1 MLYYLFNWINHT
13 FSPPGGELIRYI
25 TFRSAIAAITALSIS
40 FIIGPKIIKRLNDLQ
55 VSEQGKV
62 EAPKS
67 HLSKAG
73 TPMMGGL
80 IILIASLGPTLLW
93 ADIGNFFII
102 LIFLSTLILG
112 GIGFMDDYLKVV
124 KKKKKGLI
132 ARYKLAGQIG
142 VGLMVGLSIYFSP
155 QLFQGIS
162 TATTMPFFKNL
173 VFDFGKWWLY
183 IPFVIVVITATS
195 NAVNLTD
202 GLDGLATGTV
212 AIAFIG
218 IMAIAYFTGN
228 LQLSEYLN
236 IPYLKGAG
244 ELTVFCAA
252 LVGASLGFLWFNA
265 YPAQVFMGD
274 TGSLALGGAM
284 GTMMVL
290 LKKEFVLPI
299 IGGIFFIESLS
310 VISQT
315 LYFKYTRKRFGEG
328 RRIFKMAP
336 LHHHFELSGWAE
348 PKIVTRAYIVAILLA
363 ILTLATFKVR

>member
-1 MLYYLFNWINHT
+1 MLYYLFNWINRT

-25 TFRSAIAAITALSIS
+25 TFRSAVAALSALAIS
-40 FIIGPKIIKRLNDLQ
+40 FFIGPKIIAKLKSLQ
-55 VSEQGKV
+55 VSEQGKL

-73 TPMMGGL
+73 TPMMGGV

-93 ADIGNFFII
+93 ADIGNLFII
-102 LIFLSTLILG
+102 LIFLATLIMG
-112 GIGFMDDYLKVV
+112 SIGFLDDYLKIV

-132 ARYKLAGQIG
+132 ARYKLMGQIG
-142 VGLMVGLSIYFSP
+142 VGLIVGLAIMLSP
-155 QLFQGIS
+155 HQFPDIA
-162 TATTMPFFKNL
+162 TATTMPFFKNF
-173 VFDFGKWWLY
+173 VFDFGKWFY
-183 IPFVIVVITATS
+183 IPFVILVITATS

-202 GLDGLATGTV
+202 GLDGLAAGTV
-212 AIAFIG
+212 SIAFIG

-236 IPYLKGAG
+236 IPYLRGAG

-290 LKKEFVLPI
+290 VKKEFILPI

-315 LYFKYTRKRFGEG
+315 LYFKYTRKRYGEG
-328 RRIFKMAP
+328 KRIFKMAP
-336 LHHHFELSGWAE
+336 LHHHFELIGWSE

>member
-1 MLYYLFNWINHT
+1 MLYYLFYWINRT

-25 TFRSAIAAITALSIS
+25 TFRSAVAALSALAIS
-40 FIIGPKIIKRLNDLQ
+40 FFIGPKIIKRLKDLQ
-55 VSEQGKV
+55 YSEQGKL

-67 HLSKAG
+67 HLDKAG

-80 IILIASLGPTLLW
+80 IILVASLGPTLLW
-93 ADIGNFFII
+93 ADIGNIFVI
-102 LIFLSTLILG
+102 LIFLATLILG

-132 ARYKLAGQIG
+132 ARYKLAGQIF
-142 VGLMVGLSIYFSP
+142 VGLMVGITIMLSPHQFADIA
-155 QLFQGIS
+155 

-173 VFDFGKWWLY
+173 VFDFGKWLY
-183 IPFVIVVITATS
+183 VPFVILVITATS

-212 AIAFIG
+212 SIAFIG

-244 ELTVFCAA
+244 ELTIFCAA

-290 LKKEFVLPI
+290 VKKEFILPI
-299 IGGIFFIESLS
+299 IGGIFFLESLS

-328 RRIFKMAP
+328 KRIFKMAP

-348 PKIVTRAYIVAILLA
+348 PKIVTRAYIIAILLA